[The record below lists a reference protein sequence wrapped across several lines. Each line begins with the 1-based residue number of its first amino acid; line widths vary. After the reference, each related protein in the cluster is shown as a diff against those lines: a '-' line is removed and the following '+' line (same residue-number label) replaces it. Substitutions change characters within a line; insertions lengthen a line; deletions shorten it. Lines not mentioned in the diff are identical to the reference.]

1 VLDKNLYVGTW
12 VAPVTPIGE
21 DNELI
26 LDCLHT
32 QYTHLAKSE
41 ITAMIPFSPVGEFP
55 SLLFQEKVEYLRAL
69 GQEAGQMKIFPQIGN
84 TSLKEMLKL
93 ALVAESS
100 GVDGIAIIP
109 PYFYRPLSQDVLCQF
124 LSTFLE
130 KSTLPVLIYN
140 QESNTQI
147 PITYPV
153 SNCLMEYE
161 NFLGIIDKGNDALYP
176 HEVKRRF
183 PNLLILSG
191 NDQQHLQWLK
201 LGCDA
206 ILSESANTYP
216 WLFSGLFQSY
226 QRNDM
231 DKAIE
236 WQELINGLMEIISR
250 YPYIAALK
258 YTLYLFGFPAM
269 GVRLPLK
276 SLTEDQKT
284 KLKTAIGRYLSQTKI
299 LL

>member
-1 VLDKNLYVGTW
+1 MLDKNLYVGTW
-12 VAPVTPIGE
+12 VAPVNPIGE

-41 ITAMIPFSPVGEFP
+41 IKAMIPFSPVGEFP

-69 GQEAGQMKIFPQIGN
+69 GQETGQMKIFPQIGN

-93 ALVAESS
+93 ALVAESA
-100 GVDGIAIIP
+100 GVDGLAIIP
-109 PYFYRPLSQDVLCQF
+109 PYFYRPISQETMCQYF
-124 LSTFLE
+124 TSFLE
-130 KSTLPVLIYN
+130 KSNLPVLIYN

-147 PITYPV
+147 SLTYPV
-153 SNCLMEYE
+153 ISCLMQYE
-161 NFLGIIDKGNDALYP
+161 NFLGIVDMGNDPLYI
-176 HEVKRRF
+176 HEVQRRF
-183 PNLLILSG
+183 PNLLLLSG

-201 LGCDA
+201 LGCDG
-206 ILSESANTYP
+206 ILSDCANTYP
-216 WLFSGLFQSY
+216 WIFSGLYESY
-226 QRNDM
+226 QNNDM

-236 WQELINGLMEIISR
+236 WQETINGLMEIISR
-250 YPYIAALK
+250 YPYVAAIK

-269 GVRLPLK
+269 GVRLPLE
-276 SLTEDQKT
+276 SLSEDQKT
-284 KLKTAIGRYLSQTKI
+284 ELKTAIGRYLTQTKI